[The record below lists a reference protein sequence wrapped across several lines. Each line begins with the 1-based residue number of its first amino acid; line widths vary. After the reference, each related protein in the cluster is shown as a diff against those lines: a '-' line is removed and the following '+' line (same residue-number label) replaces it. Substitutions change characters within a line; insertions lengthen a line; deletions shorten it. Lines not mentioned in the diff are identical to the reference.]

1 VGEYE
6 IRPYT
11 MNDMTEFTRVKSKKD
26 IAETARLAHEI
37 WNEHYTKIIG
47 QAQVD
52 FMVKNYQSKHAI
64 AAQIASG
71 YEYYLIGRD
80 GEAAGYL
87 AVVPDPAKSSLQ
99 FSKLYVL
106 KDRRGGGIGK
116 ESMDFAEEFCRK
128 SNLKKLWLTV
138 NKYNAEAIAWYERLG
153 FTKAGEI
160 VMDIGG
166 GFIMDDFR
174 FEKTIH

>member
-1 VGEYE
+1 
-6 IRPYT
+6 
-11 MNDMTEFTRVKSKKD
+11 MTTFTRVKTKKD

-52 FMVKNYQSKHAI
+52 YMMKNFQSAAAI

-71 YEYYLIGRD
+71 YEYFLILSD
-80 GEAAGYL
+80 GEAAGYM
-87 AVVPDPAKSSLQ
+87 AVVPDLPKSSLQ

-106 KDRRGGGIGK
+106 RSMRGKGIGK
-116 ESMDFAEEFCRK
+116 DAMDFVEDMCRK
-128 SNLKKLWLTV
+128 LKIGKLWLTV
-138 NKYNAEAIAWYERLG
+138 NKYNSESIAWYERLG

-174 FEKTIH
+174 FEKTIK

>member
-1 VGEYE
+1 
-6 IRPYT
+6 
-11 MNDMTEFTRVKSKKD
+11 MNDMTNFTLVKSKKD
-26 IAETARLAHEI
+26 IAEAARLANEI
-37 WNEHYTKIIG
+37 WNEHYTRIIG

-71 YEYYLIGRD
+71 YEYFLILRES
-80 GEAAGYL
+80 EAAGYL
-87 AVVPDPAKSSLQ
+87 AVVPDLAKSSLQ

-106 KDRRGGGIGK
+106 KDRRGKGIGK
-116 ESMDFAEEFCRK
+116 DAMDFVEDMCRK

-138 NKYNAEAIAWYERLG
+138 NKYNAESIAWYDRLG

-174 FEKTIH
+174 FEKIIR

>member
-1 VGEYE
+1 
-6 IRPYT
+6 
-11 MNDMTEFTRVKSKKD
+11 MTEFSLVKSRKD

-52 FMVKNYQSKHAI
+52 FMIKNYQSKHAI

-71 YEYYLIGRD
+71 YEYYLIFHN

-87 AVVPDPAKSSLQ
+87 AIVPDPAKSSSQL
-99 FSKLYVL
+99 SKLYL
-106 KDRRGGGIGK
+106 RKSLRGLGIGK
-116 ESMDFAEEFCRK
+116 ESVDFAAGLCRA
-128 SNLKKLWLTV
+128 SGIGKLWLTV
-138 NKYNAEAIAWYERLG
+138 NKYNAESIAWYERLG
-153 FTKAGEI
+153 FARAGEV

-166 GFIMDDFR
+166 GYIMDDFR
-174 FEKTIH
+174 FEKTIR

>member
-1 VGEYE
+1 
-6 IRPYT
+6 
-11 MNDMTEFTRVKSKKD
+11 MTEFTLVKSKKD

-52 FMVKNYQSKHAI
+52 YMMENFQSASAI

-71 YEYYLIGRD
+71 YEYYLIHHD

-87 AVVPDPAKSSLQ
+87 AVVPDPAKSSSQ

-116 ESMDFAEEFCRK
+116 ESMDFVEEFCRK
-128 SNLKKLWLTV
+128 SDIMTLWLTV
-138 NKYNAEAIAWYERLG
+138 NKYNSEAVAWYERLG
-153 FTKAGEI
+153 FAKAGEV

-166 GFIMDDFR
+166 GYIMDDFR
-174 FEKTIH
+174 FEKAIC

>member
-1 VGEYE
+1 
-6 IRPYT
+6 
-11 MNDMTEFTRVKSKKD
+11 MTNFTRVKSKKD

-71 YEYYLIGRD
+71 YEYYLILHNA
-80 GEAAGYL
+80 EPAGYL
-87 AVVPDPAKSSLQ
+87 AVVPDPAKSSSQL
-99 FSKLYVL
+99 SKLYL
-106 KDRRGGGIGK
+106 RKSLRGLGIGK
-116 ESMDFAEEFCRK
+116 ESVDFAAGLCRA
-128 SNLKKLWLTV
+128 SGIGKLWLTV
-138 NKYNAEAIAWYERLG
+138 NKYNFEAIAWYERLG
-153 FTKAGEI
+153 FARAGEI

-166 GFIMDDFR
+166 GYIMDDFKS
-174 FEKTIH
+174 EKKIR

>member
-1 VGEYE
+1 
-6 IRPYT
+6 
-11 MNDMTEFTRVKSKKD
+11 MTNFTRVKSRKD

-52 FMVKNYQSKHAI
+52 FMVQNYQSKHAI

-71 YEYYLIGRD
+71 YEYYLILHN
-80 GEAAGYL
+80 GESAGYL
-87 AVVPDPAKSSLQ
+87 AMVPDQAKSSYQ

-106 KDRRGGGIGK
+106 KGKRGGGIGK
-116 ESMDFAEEFCRK
+116 ESMDFVEELCRK
-128 SNLKKLWLTV
+128 EKINKLWLTV
-138 NKYNAEAIAWYERLG
+138 NKYNKEAIAWYERLG
-153 FTKAGEI
+153 FAKAGEI

-166 GFIMDDFR
+166 GYIMDDFR
-174 FEKTIH
+174 FEKTIR

>member
-1 VGEYE
+1 M
-6 IRPYT
+6 I
-11 MNDMTEFTRVKSKKD
+11 NFTIVKSKKD

-37 WNEHYTKIIG
+37 WNEHYTRIIG

-71 YEYYLIGRD
+71 YEYFLILHD
-80 GEAAGYL
+80 GETAGYL
-87 AVVPDPAKSSLQ
+87 AVVPDLPKSSLQ

-106 KDRRGGGIGK
+106 KSMRGKGIGK
-116 ESMDFAEEFCRK
+116 DAMDFVEDMCRK
-128 SNLKKLWLTV
+128 LEIRKLWLTV
-138 NKYNAEAIAWYERLG
+138 NKYNFESIAWYERLG